1 MALQEVV
8 VEAMWEDRIEDED
21 EAPDENVTSSWVNSR
36 EEAEDSESD
45 VEKDEDGMQEEEEE
59 EEEDSDQG
67 SSAEGEGEGAR
78 LDPHATIYQDGDQDG
93 AREILDE
100 DHTAGL
106 RSYGAPIWEHPEPG
120 GKPPGD
126 DDDDDSHDKGDVA
139 SRKRPQLDVS
149 APWRPSHDLHRRMG
163 VGHSRDS
170 GGGDSGGGAHGGGA
184 HGGTTHGGS
193 FALARGGRRLLF
205 GGLSSGSAH
214 GSGSAHSSS
223 SSSSPGGPML
233 PPMPPTRPPPGP
245 AR

>member
-21 EAPDENVTSSWVNSR
+21 EAPDENVTSSWDNSR

-126 DDDDDSHDKGDVA
+126 DDDDD
-139 SRKRPQLDVS
+139 
-149 APWRPSHDLHRRMG
+149 
-163 VGHSRDS
+163 
-170 GGGDSGGGAHGGGA
+170 
-184 HGGTTHGGS
+184 
-193 FALARGGRRLLF
+193 
-205 GGLSSGSAH
+205 
-214 GSGSAHSSS
+214 
-223 SSSSPGGPML
+223 
-233 PPMPPTRPPPGP
+233 
-245 AR
+245 